1 VNRQQDRARRR
12 EKLQQEIG
20 DKVRALSEARNL
32 TQQELADKMHR
43 PRQFLTRLESGR
55 DAKVTL
61 DVVEEI
67 CDALEVSAPELLA
80 TFLHRSATKR
90 GIALLTP
97 NSDPRTARG
106 RAASYR
112 LRMAAARLQDAEI
125 EVLADLAEARA
136 EVEANVPAVV

>member
-1 VNRQQDRARRR
+1 MNRQQERDRRR
-12 EKLQQEIG
+12 EVLQQEIG

-61 DVVEEI
+61 DVIEDI
-67 CDALEVSAPELLA
+67 ADALEVTVAELIMGL
-80 TFLHRSATKR
+80 LHRSATKR

-97 NSDPRTARG
+97 NSDPATARG

-112 LRMAAARLQDAEI
+112 LRMAAARLPDVEI
-125 EVLADLAEARA
+125 EFLVEL
-136 EVEANVPAVV
+136 VEAKVGRLTPS